1 MNVMNDVFKVSF
13 FSILFCIGAFYCI
26 VLCWLDGFAVDYL
39 LICQTKESITPGQT
53 NVNLINVHTDIHL
66 T

>member
-1 MNVMNDVFKVSF
+1 MMCVRSLSF
-13 FSILFCIGAFYCI
+13 LYFFCIGAFYCF

-53 NVNLINVHTDIHL
+53 NVNLVNICSIHTDIHL